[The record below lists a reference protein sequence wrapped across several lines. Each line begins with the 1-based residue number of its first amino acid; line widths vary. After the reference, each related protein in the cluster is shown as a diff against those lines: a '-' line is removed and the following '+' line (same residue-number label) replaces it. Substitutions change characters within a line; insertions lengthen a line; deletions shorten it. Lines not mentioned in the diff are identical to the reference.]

1 MIGLYGIEIDT
12 FNYASVFGV
21 AFGMYII
28 SNLSV
33 VATEAVTFV
42 KGWRSN

>member
-1 MIGLYGIEIDT
+1 MQVYGVERDA
-12 FNYASVFGV
+12 FNYAAVFGV

-28 SNLSV
+28 TNIDV
-33 VATEAVTFV
+33 IAREAVTFV